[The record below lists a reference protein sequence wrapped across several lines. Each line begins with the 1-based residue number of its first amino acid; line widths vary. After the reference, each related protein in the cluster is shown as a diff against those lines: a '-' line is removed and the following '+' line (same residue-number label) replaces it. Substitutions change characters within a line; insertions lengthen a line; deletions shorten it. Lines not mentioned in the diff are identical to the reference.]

1 MTLWAKTGPP
11 RPVQKLGAEHLL
23 KLPDLLR
30 KCGLGD
36 MQLSR
41 RASEIAVIGDR
52 DEVAG
57 VTQKHKQR
65 L

>member
-1 MTLWAKTGPP
+1 
-11 RPVQKLGAEHLL
+11 
-23 KLPDLLR
+23 
-30 KCGLGD
+30 

-57 VTQKHKQR
+57 DFVPHLGHSFEHHMRCRIGITWKVVKLVHALTRPGQWCSC
-65 L
+65 

>member
-1 MTLWAKTGPP
+1 
-11 RPVQKLGAEHLL
+11 
-23 KLPDLLR
+23 
-30 KCGLGD
+30 

-57 VTQKHKQR
+57 VAQKHKQR